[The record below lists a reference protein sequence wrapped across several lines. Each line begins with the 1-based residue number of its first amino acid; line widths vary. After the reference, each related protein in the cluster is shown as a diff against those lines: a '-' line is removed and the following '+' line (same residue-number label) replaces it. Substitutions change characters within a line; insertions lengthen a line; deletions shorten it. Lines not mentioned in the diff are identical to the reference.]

1 MNRTEA
7 RKRIAEL
14 RDQIRHHDH
23 LYYGGG
29 QTEISDPEYDRLY
42 AELKALEG
50 QFPDLITPDSPT
62 QRVGTGPVEGF
73 KEVPHLIPMLSLDK
87 KDTIDGL
94 KKFDVDVRKDLPG
107 ETVKYVL
114 EPKVDGVSISV
125 RYENGVLTLGLD
137 RGDGEKGRDITAN
150 LRTIL
155 TIPLRLQLKSP
166 PALLEVRGEAYMTDE
181 GFRLYCQEEL
191 KGLEGEAR
199 EKREGNLNKR
209 NACNGT
215 LHQLDPRIVA
225 ERKLR
230 AVFYAVGALDGI
242 SFETHSEVLKKLRE
256 WRFPTLQYWWLCE
269 TMQEVLAHFEDE
281 VVCHNDESRDLRTRV
296 PYELD
301 GIVVKLDNLDQWR
314 RLPSKPTDKYPKYAI
329 VYKPEHWV
337 EKRETKLHNITVQVG
352 RTGVLTPV
360 AELAPVVVQGSTVRR
375 ATLHNEEEIRRKD
388 IRIGDTV
395 IIRKAGMVIPE
406 VVEVVKEK
414 RTGHEREFK
423 MPSRCPVCKTPVV
436 KREIKSGKKGEKK
449 LSVAWC
455 CDNVAGCPAQSI
467 RRIEFFAQRGALD
480 IEGLGGV
487 VAEKLVESGI
497 AKSPLDLFGLDVQRL
512 AKLNLGTTDEPRV
525 FGEKNASKVMA
536 ALQRA
541 RGEPLSRWL
550 FALGIPNVGVTTA
563 FEFALVHRDLEELA
577 NSQKLRNLLNLRKL
591 VDEAKAVNP
600 DSPRNKQKGED
611 ELESLSQKH
620 KTLNEQIEQVGASL
634 NSAGVVVNLKKR
646 DKKKSK
652 YPPLIEIS
660 TEFESEAAKSV
671 LAFFASHAG
680 KEVLKR
686 LKELGIA
693 PKDGQRTSTE
703 EVSTAFAGK
712 TFVLT
717 GTLSSMTREKAADE
731 IRSRGGSV
739 TGSVSKNTDFV
750 VFGEEAGSKLDKAH
764 ELGVETI
771 NEQQFL
777 KMLNVRASAKQSR
790 KGGQEELALG

>member
-256 WRFPTLQYWWLCE
+256 WRFPTLQ
-269 TMQEVLAHFEDE
+269 
-281 VVCHNDESRDLRTRV
+281 
-296 PYELD
+296 
-301 GIVVKLDNLDQWR
+301 
-314 RLPSKPTDKYPKYAI
+314 
-329 VYKPEHWV
+329 
-337 EKRETKLHNITVQVG
+337 
-352 RTGVLTPV
+352 
-360 AELAPVVVQGSTVRR
+360 
-375 ATLHNEEEIRRKD
+375 
-388 IRIGDTV
+388 
-395 IIRKAGMVIPE
+395 
-406 VVEVVKEK
+406 
-414 RTGHEREFK
+414 
-423 MPSRCPVCKTPVV
+423 
-436 KREIKSGKKGEKK
+436 
-449 LSVAWC
+449 
-455 CDNVAGCPAQSI
+455 
-467 RRIEFFAQRGALD
+467 
-480 IEGLGGV
+480 
-487 VAEKLVESGI
+487 
-497 AKSPLDLFGLDVQRL
+497 
-512 AKLNLGTTDEPRV
+512 
-525 FGEKNASKVMA
+525 
-536 ALQRA
+536 
-541 RGEPLSRWL
+541 
-550 FALGIPNVGVTTA
+550 
-563 FEFALVHRDLEELA
+563 
-577 NSQKLRNLLNLRKL
+577 
-591 VDEAKAVNP
+591 
-600 DSPRNKQKGED
+600 
-611 ELESLSQKH
+611 
-620 KTLNEQIEQVGASL
+620 
-634 NSAGVVVNLKKR
+634 
-646 DKKKSK
+646 
-652 YPPLIEIS
+652 
-660 TEFESEAAKSV
+660 
-671 LAFFASHAG
+671 
-680 KEVLKR
+680 
-686 LKELGIA
+686 
-693 PKDGQRTSTE
+693 
-703 EVSTAFAGK
+703 
-712 TFVLT
+712 
-717 GTLSSMTREKAADE
+717 
-731 IRSRGGSV
+731 
-739 TGSVSKNTDFV
+739 
-750 VFGEEAGSKLDKAH
+750 
-764 ELGVETI
+764 
-771 NEQQFL
+771 
-777 KMLNVRASAKQSR
+777 
-790 KGGQEELALG
+790 